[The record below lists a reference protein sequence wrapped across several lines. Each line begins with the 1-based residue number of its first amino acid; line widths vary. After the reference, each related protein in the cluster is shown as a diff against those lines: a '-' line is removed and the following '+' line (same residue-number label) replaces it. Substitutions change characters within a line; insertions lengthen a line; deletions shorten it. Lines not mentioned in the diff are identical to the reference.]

1 MTDQSI
7 EVLKKETYIKLLE
20 NSPGTRMFNSAFV
33 RFVDTGEK
41 KDILNDGEYS
51 CAFFVTGILSMFG
64 ILDEPSATVA
74 TTKKK
79 LLEKAWTV
87 VGGESVAGDVLFW
100 EESMFEDGSLN
111 MHVGFALSATEAV
124 STSYKEK
131 MVVRHDITFNGTRKI
146 DLVLRAPESAFI

>member
-1 MTDQSI
+1 MADQNI

-41 KDILNDGEYS
+41 KDILNDGEFS
-51 CAFFVTGILSMFG
+51 CAFFVTSVLTQFG
-64 ILDEPSATVA
+64 ILEEPSATVA

-79 LLEKAWTV
+79 LLEKGWKTITDIPIT
-87 VGGESVAGDVLFW
+87 GDVVFW
-100 EESMFEDGSLN
+100 EEKTFADRSKN
-111 MHVGFALSATEAV
+111 THVGFAVSSTEAV

-131 MVVRHDITFNGTRKI
+131 MVVRHDITFGDTRKV
-146 DLVLRAPESAFI
+146 DLILRAPESAFI